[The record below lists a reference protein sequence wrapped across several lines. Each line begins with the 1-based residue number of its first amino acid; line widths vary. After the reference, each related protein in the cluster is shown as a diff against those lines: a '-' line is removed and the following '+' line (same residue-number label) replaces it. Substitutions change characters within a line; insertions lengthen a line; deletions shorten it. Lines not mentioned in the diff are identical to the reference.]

1 LIQIKNPDSNPEY
14 GFSGVAANARAE
26 SIPKPRIAAM
36 MEPLLEYKVTMMMQE
51 QEKDNFWLY
60 IGALVIAAIVV
71 VVMVRG
77 SEHDKYVRQAQL
89 EKEDTTNS
97 AYIKK

>member
-1 LIQIKNPDSNPEY
+1 
-14 GFSGVAANARAE
+14 
-26 SIPKPRIAAM
+26 
-36 MEPLLEYKVTMMMQE
+36 MMQE

-60 IGALVIAAIVV
+60 IAGLVIAAIVV

-77 SEHDKYVRQAQL
+77 SEHDKYVKQAQL
-89 EKEDTTNS
+89 EKEDATNS

>member
-1 LIQIKNPDSNPEY
+1 
-14 GFSGVAANARAE
+14 
-26 SIPKPRIAAM
+26 
-36 MEPLLEYKVTMMMQE
+36 MMQE

-77 SEHDKYVRQAQL
+77 SEHDKYVKQAQL
-89 EKEDTTNS
+89 EKEDSTNS